1 MGYSRVLNAISPGV
15 PSTMNMREQNRLLA
29 KVLPNPTAATTKYV
43 PQPFLPIILGED
55 LVLPCQ
61 LHDLKVSHS
70 KSWHPSLQVSVHW
83 VLVSYL
89 RMMWFFFQFYLV
101 MAYLNVVSIFTRE
114 LVYHIKFW
122 VLYISDF
129 DIKDKLA

>member
-1 MGYSRVLNAISPGV
+1 MASWKNSKEMGYSRVLNAISPGV

-89 RMMWFFFQFYLV
+89 RMMWFFF
-101 MAYLNVVSIFTRE
+101 S
-114 LVYHIKFW
+114 
-122 VLYISDF
+122 VLFGNGLLKCCIYIYQRTGISY
-129 DIKDKLA
+129 